1 MFLSTIA
8 NISSFLSHSCHYKL
22 CSAKLKEC
30 SFAMN
35 GSFVRSEPKKAGK
48 NGNIDTLT
56 TLIIHCFRT
65 DIVETKKGFVQGR
78 SITLLGGEFQLN
90 PVDVFL
96 GIPYALPPVG
106 PRRYT
111 VLPL

>member
-1 MFLSTIA
+1 
-8 NISSFLSHSCHYKL
+8 
-22 CSAKLKEC
+22 
-30 SFAMN
+30 MN
-35 GSFVRSEPKKAGK
+35 T
-48 NGNIDTLT
+48 NTLT
-56 TLIIHCFRT
+56 ATIINCFRT

-106 PRRYT
+106 PRRYK
-111 VLPL
+111 VIYL